1 MAKRK
6 NMMDMTPVCE
16 RCGKVAP
23 NWTVYR
29 TKEPCE
35 CGGKYTA
42 RAFLD
47 DSVLYSCDKETNH
60 ADEYIS
66 REAALTA
73 LQDSDLFNTTER
85 QLRAIRE
92 LPAADVAEV
101 VHGRWIWNEEGEID
115 WEQFYRCSNCGDKE
129 YWESNFCPNCGAKMD
144 LEE

>member
-1 MAKRK
+1 M
-6 NMMDMTPVCE
+6 P
-16 RCGKVAP
+16 
-23 NWTVYR
+23 
-29 TKEPCE
+29 
-35 CGGKYTA
+35 
-42 RAFLD
+42 
-47 DSVLYSCDKETNH
+47 
-60 ADEYIS
+60 DEYIS

-129 YWESNFCPNCGAKMD
+129 YWGSNFCPNCGAKMD